1 MTEFNEKPVNLEKAK
16 AIIDRCM
23 MGKKCNLDKLLAR
36 LKGTFPSD
44 KEALKF
50 IYKYVN
56 DEDSLMAELETQ
68 LSEEFTRVINEE
80 YAEINSAYDSDCDL
94 KDRIIMIADYD
105 ASPAEFGA
113 DPIPMDYAEFSDWLL
128 HDAEGMEVF
137 HLETVDQ
144 KFYDFYLAR
153 FNSMVQY
160 FNCEDELCYEPNPDE
175 LEGADAIT
183 ENLDVDE
190 STMAL
195 TPVGKQFEIVISR
208 LGDKPDIVQ
217 KSPIMDLHALESSIS
232 SMFINKAKELIS
244 RAKQR
249 GTNLATYGV
258 QVIKNTIRAP
268 KKDKYNHYGENEF
281 KLEKDSTIFS
291 TGLNNS

>member
-1 MTEFNEKPVNLEKAK
+1 MAELNEKPMNLEKAK

-23 MGKKCNLDKLLAR
+23 MGKKFNLDKMLAR

-56 DEDSLMAELETQ
+56 NEDSPMTELEKQ

-80 YAEINSAYDSDCDL
+80 YEEINSAYDSDCDL
-94 KDRIIMIADYD
+94 KDRIVAMADYD

-128 HDAEGMEVF
+128 HDAEGREVF

-160 FNCEDELCYEPNPDE
+160 FNCEDGLCQEPDSDE

-183 ENLDVDE
+183 EDLDE
-190 STMAL
+190 GAMAL
-195 TPVGKQFEIVISR
+195 TPVGKQFEIIISR

-217 KSPIMDLHALESSIS
+217 KSPIMDLHALDSSIS
-232 SMFINKAKELIS
+232 NTFISKAKELIN

-249 GTNLATYGV
+249 GTNLSTYGV
-258 QVIKNTIRAP
+258 QVIKNTVKAP
-268 KKDKYNHYGENEF
+268 KKDKFNHYDENEV